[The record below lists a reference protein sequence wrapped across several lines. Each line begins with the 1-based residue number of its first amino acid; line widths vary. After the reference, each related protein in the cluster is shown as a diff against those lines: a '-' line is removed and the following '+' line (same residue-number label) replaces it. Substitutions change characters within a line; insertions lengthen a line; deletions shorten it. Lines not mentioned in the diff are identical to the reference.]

1 MRPIEVLYQLQQVES
16 RLEVV
21 QRDLASL
28 DTGERLE
35 SEVNRLTKALEKDKE
50 TLRKLR
56 QELLD
61 QELELNDMEAKMRKM
76 EDLLA
81 SGSIRSGREVE
92 HVQKELDEFR
102 RRKDILENRMIDLML
117 QIEETERKLKEREE
131 LLEQTKEQLAQIR
144 QQAAMLKEI
153 LTKEQQL
160 LLEEREKLRAMLPPE
175 LLARY
180 ERLKGR
186 LGGVAVAKIEGN
198 LCGACRVTITA
209 EIIRTLRDPEGLPT
223 CENCGRFLFGEV

>member
-1 MRPIEVLYQLQQVES
+1 MRPIEVLYRLQQVES
-16 RLEVV
+16 RLEAIE
-21 QRDLASL
+21 RDLASL
-28 DTGERLE
+28 DTGEKLE
-35 SEVNRLTKALEKDKE
+35 AEANRLTEELAKDKE

-81 SGSIRSGREVE
+81 SGSVRSGREVE
-92 HVQKELDEFR
+92 HMQKELNEFR
-102 RRKDILENRMIDLML
+102 RRKDILENRMLDLML
-117 QIEETERKLKEREE
+117 QIDETERKLKEREE

-153 LTKEQQL
+153 LIKERL
-160 LLEEREKLRAMLPPE
+160 MLLEEREKLRATLPPE

-180 ERLKGR
+180 ERLKAR

-209 EIIRTLRDPEGLPT
+209 ETIRALRDPEGLPT